1 MKLYYKLFSIL
12 FVIYSCHAE
21 LNFLHHYS
29 SLQCHRIVLK
39 SFWYDDLLHNLHF
52 LLLSMFKT
60 VVLLNATKTCVQL
73 FTLIRKV
80 IYLLTTVNSTHL
92 NVEAPNMQTYTKIHT
107 VALYYFHVFYVFIP
121 LETVMTG
128 VHCSH
133 CALELYE
140 LITCGILQFTRVI
153 YDEWG

>member
-1 MKLYYKLFSIL
+1 MKLYFKLFSIL
-12 FVIYSCHAE
+12 FVIYSCDAE

-52 LLLSMFKT
+52 LLLPMFKI

-92 NVEAPNMQTYTKIHT
+92 TVESPKMHKTTYSC
-107 VALYYFHVFYVFIP
+107 FILFSCIYSP
-121 LETVMTG
+121 RNGDAG

-140 LITCGILQFTRVI
+140 LSSHVGYYSLP
-153 YDEWG
+153 E

>member
-1 MKLYYKLFSIL
+1 MKLYFKLFSIL
-12 FVIYSCHAE
+12 FVIYSCDAE
-21 LNFLHHYS
+21 LHFLHHYS

-52 LLLSMFKT
+52 LLLPMFKT

-73 FTLIRKV
+73 FTLIKKV

-92 NVEAPNMQTYTKIHT
+92 TVEAAKMQTYTKLHT
-107 VALYYFHVFYVFIP
+107 VALYYFNVFIP

-140 LITCGILQFTRVI
+140 LSSHVGYYSLP
-153 YDEWG
+153 E